1 MNTFRS
7 QCLALLMACALV
19 LAATANA
26 PAADLPQSGA
36 LAPAE
41 ALQLMDTLGDKL
53 TIIDVRTEEE
63 FAQGHVPGAVLLPV
77 QTLRQ
82 HMDQVPSDKPVLLL
96 CRTGHRAQAAYEM
109 IKEAYPHDQTLWFLK
124 GIPVYHNDGTFSFK

>member
-7 QCLALLMACALV
+7 QCLALLMAFGSPPAPPQ
-19 LAATANA
+19 TA

-124 GIPVYHNDGTFSFK
+124 GIPVYHNDGTFIFK